1 MEVTGIPDLV
11 PESTSR
17 AGVGGRRKCEST
29 WPMRQ
34 VEGSEGS
41 GGREGPGPE
50 GRLPAKGSQVESHV
64 SHDTLHFQKMRK
76 L

>member
-1 MEVTGIPDLV
+1 
-11 PESTSR
+11 
-17 AGVGGRRKCEST
+17 
-29 WPMRQ
+29 MRQ
-34 VEGSEGS
+34 VEGRKEGRSEES

-50 GRLPAKGSQVESHV
+50 GRLPAKGSQVESHG